1 MQPAIKS
8 SIPRKLCSLNREK
21 AKLKSGTSLLLITNF
36 IYLIKFNLVL
46 INLRKSWPHTK
57 FFSQCSFCT
66 NLLSLSGSILTCPIF
81 PPPHTVGSRTKL
93 FSFPLSGECMLLG
106 SLSPHNKNLE
116 WRTLKP
122 SGWVTALGSWT
133 DRVIALRSPTDR
145 VTALK

>member
-81 PPPHTVGSRTKL
+81 SPSTYSWLENKIILLSLVRRAYAPRFFVSSQQKFGVTHIKALWVGHSSRVL
-93 FSFPLSGECMLLG
+93 
-106 SLSPHNKNLE
+106 
-116 WRTLKP
+116 
-122 SGWVTALGSWT
+122 
-133 DRVIALRSPTDR
+133 DRPCYSSQVSNGPCYSS
-145 VTALK
+145 